1 MLGFGKVVFR
11 IVLVCLSKNQIY
23 FNFYNYLI
31 NKIITINVPELQE
44 KEKISRLYTDDDI
57 INNTITKYKI
67 NPIK

>member
-31 NKIITINVPELQE
+31 NKIITINMSKNAVLSFYPN
-44 KEKISRLYTDDDI
+44 R
-57 INNTITKYKI
+57 TI
-67 NPIK
+67 